1 MRGDMKRNNAL
12 EVLAKGERRV
22 RLPGA
27 PQGPA
32 NWNSVNAEVLRDTI
46 QTVAVA
52 GGAIRFGFTRDGG
65 AYSIGVYGDGDPY
78 TLYCSPGEDP
88 NTTLRAIRD
97 GFDSIANSAPRNGN
111 GHQ

>member
-1 MRGDMKRNNAL
+1 MKRNNAL
-12 EVLAKGERRV
+12 EVQAKGERRV
-22 RLPGA
+22 RVPGV
-27 PQGPA
+27 PTGPA

-52 GGAIRFGFTRDGG
+52 GGAIRLGFTRDGG

-88 NTTLRAIRD
+88 NTILRAIRD
-97 GFDSIANSAPRNGN
+97 GFDTIANSAPRNGN
-111 GHQ
+111 GHK